1 MIIYDLM
8 TELKLINVTSENTK
22 RKNKISYPSGKVKE
36 KSFSVWGDKIV
47 ILFCDCKYLKHTAK
61 LF

>member
-22 RKNKISYPSGKVKE
+22 RKNKIFLSLRKGEGEEFFCVRGQNCD
-36 KSFSVWGDKIV
+36 F
-47 ILFCDCKYLKHTAK
+47 IL
-61 LF
+61 